1 MGFDKEINLVIQQ
14 VKGVLFD
21 VVSEIQGVI
30 ASLEKSLSSTHKDEE
45 QKQIRTLISQLENQL
60 SLILTNTSALADS
73 ILGYKKLLNNTIFSS
88 EDAEVAN
95 DEPTKTAGLSG
106 NKIIKSSMDLL
117 KNNAINGNAVEAVN
131 VSEKE
136 KTEVEKPVVEE
147 SKVSSSEEEKLV
159 IDQSV
164 IDAVKAVNIP
174 EKEVSVAE
182 QPVNEAAKDN
192 SSEEVKPV
200 VAEATVTEKKEP
212 VAEQP
217 VNEAAKDNSS
227 EEVKPVVAE
236 ATVTEKNEPVAE
248 QTVIEAAKDNSSEEV
263 KPVVAEATVTEKK
276 EPVAEQPVNEA
287 AKDSSSE
294 EVKPVVAEA
303 TVTEKKEP
311 VAEQPVNEAAKD
323 NSSEEVK
330 PVVAEATV
338 TEKNEPVAEQPVIE
352 EAKNNSSETKIS
364 SDDVVIESKA
374 GSESIDESNSFDFD
388 SLLPFRIGDEKLDKE
403 TTLESPV
410 ASLGEDIPGEIVF
423 LAGLVVPKVIVV
435 TLEQLKKL
443 KNSCKSQAEKLNF
456 ETEVTSENLEELMSN
471 LPSLYEINPE
481 EAERLSEKIT
491 AKLQE
496 LEAKDE

>member
-117 KNNAINGNAVEAVN
+117 KNNAINGNAVVSEMKSETEPPKVDAVEAVN

-200 VAEATVTEKKEP
+200 VAEATVTEKDEP

-217 VNEAAKDNSS
+217 V
-227 EEVKPVVAE
+227 
-236 ATVTEKNEPVAE
+236 
-248 QTVIEAAKDNSSEEV
+248 I
-263 KPVVAEATVTEKK
+263 
-276 EPVAEQPVNEA
+276 EA

-294 EVKPVVAEA
+294 EVKPA
-303 TVTEKKEP
+303 
-311 VAEQPVNEAAKD
+311 
-323 NSSEEVK
+323 
-330 PVVAEATV
+330 VAEATV

-352 EAKNNSSETKIS
+352 EAKNNSSETKTS

-410 ASLGEDIPGEIVF
+410 ASLGEDIPGGIVF

>member
-217 VNEAAKDNSS
+217 V
-227 EEVKPVVAE
+227 
-236 ATVTEKNEPVAE
+236 
-248 QTVIEAAKDNSSEEV
+248 IEAV
-263 KPVVAEATVTEKK
+263 
-276 EPVAEQPVNEA
+276 
-287 AKDSSSE
+287 
-294 EVKPVVAEA
+294 
-303 TVTEKKEP
+303 
-311 VAEQPVNEAAKD
+311 KD

-410 ASLGEDIPGEIVF
+410 ASLGEDIPGQIVF

>member
-117 KNNAINGNAVEAVN
+117 KNNAINGNAVVSEMKSEIEPPKVDAVEAVN

-200 VAEATVTEKKEP
+200 VAEATVTEKDEP

-217 VNEAAKDNSS
+217 V
-227 EEVKPVVAE
+227 
-236 ATVTEKNEPVAE
+236 
-248 QTVIEAAKDNSSEEV
+248 I
-263 KPVVAEATVTEKK
+263 
-276 EPVAEQPVNEA
+276 EA

-294 EVKPVVAEA
+294 EVKPA
-303 TVTEKKEP
+303 
-311 VAEQPVNEAAKD
+311 
-323 NSSEEVK
+323 
-330 PVVAEATV
+330 VAEATV

-352 EAKNNSSETKIS
+352 EAKNNSSETKTS

-410 ASLGEDIPGEIVF
+410 ASLGEDIPGGIVF

>member
-117 KNNAINGNAVEAVN
+117 KNNAINGNAVVSEMKSETEPPKVDAVEAVN

-200 VAEATVTEKKEP
+200 VAEATVTEKNEP

-217 VNEAAKDNSS
+217 VIEAAKDSSS
-227 EEVKPVVAE
+227 EEVKPAVAE
-236 ATVTEKNEPVAE
+236 ATVTEKNESVTEQPV
-248 QTVIEAAKDNSSEEV
+248 VEAAKDNSSEVV

-276 EPVAEQPVNEA
+276 EPVAEQPVIEE

-294 EVKPVVAEA
+294 EVKPA
-303 TVTEKKEP
+303 
-311 VAEQPVNEAAKD
+311 
-323 NSSEEVK
+323 
-330 PVVAEATV
+330 VAEATV
-338 TEKNEPVAEQPVIE
+338 TEKNESVAEQPVIE
-352 EAKNNSSETKIS
+352 EAKNNSSETKTS

-410 ASLGEDIPGEIVF
+410 ASLGEDIPGGIVF

>member
-217 VNEAAKDNSS
+217 VIEAVKDNSS

-248 QTVIEAAKDNSSEEV
+248 QTVIEAAKDN
-263 KPVVAEATVTEKK
+263 
-276 EPVAEQPVNEA
+276 
-287 AKDSSSE
+287 SSE